1 MALNTKPP
9 DFEEMNILQLKQALE
24 QQLFLL
30 NKMGNRLPDSGEKLT
45 KSVARLKFLISKREK
60 QMPPSN
66 LPEIQPN
73 PSPRPS
79 QRHGQKLL
87 TARGGR
93 YSSPNSAPAN
103 CTATES
109 ELDSLTSTLS
119 ILNIK
124 PENPVLSLD
133 SENCQDEEVPRL
145 SADEVRAWRRACN
158 LPTWNQDQ
166 GFRWF
171 TFRLRRLTTDLV
183 SLTVLDCHRPDRVFA
198 RVGALSTWPILTKT
212 SPSGPKKTSDTFV
225 TLKSHNYSPTTKVTV
240 SEAVSDLWC
249 FLGDLL
255 KGDQQQQG
263 APVLLCAS
271 PSTAEHAPD
280 TSEEDDFVRFRRLF
294 VAARHRL
301 SARSGMPR
309 DLLMMV
315 TGSKDEAQS
324 SRLSQPG
331 LDEEDALAAE
341 ANACR
346 ALRDR
351 LFAAPSSG
359 EATLRPG
366 GFSAL
371 EFFSK
376 NELRTCVWLE
386 APLNLFV
393 LRKIAVPPDEV
404 DSNPP
409 FVPKTVSPR
418 ETHNA
423 GSPHSV
429 SVPARPLEVE
439 DVVLRRLAATGF
451 CSSSLAFLA
460 GTGGWRGFAGLL
472 SAPAVWGLPIENNSQ
487 PDSGP
492 LRPLVTANRCL
503 LRRLYAHFRRVYKGL
518 VLNASQYEETG
529 NRVKPWSSANSKAPE
544 DLKWA
549 PGSAASIVGWTGAP
563 AGLAPRQLQTLSI
576 QESIDL
582 MDRVRQDYLALGLVL
597 NASQYEEAGNRVK
610 PWSSANSKAP
620 EDLKWA
626 PGSAASIVGWTGA
639 PAGLAPRQLQT
650 LSIQES
656 IDLMDR
662 VRQDYLALW
671 RKLNLPTLPQMPPES
686 VLSQKY
692 RETTALDTDDDA
704 ETLSADESDRETVIG
719 E

>member
-1 MALNTKPP
+1 
-9 DFEEMNILQLKQALE
+9 MNIYQLKQALE

-30 NKMGNRLPDSGEKLT
+30 HKMGDRLPDSGEKLT

-60 QMPPSN
+60 QIPPSH

-73 PSPRPS
+73 PSPRTS

-87 TARGGR
+87 TARSGR
-93 YSSPNSAPAN
+93 YPSPKPAPTS
-103 CTATES
+103 CTAMES
-109 ELDSLTSTLS
+109 ELDSLVSTLS
-119 ILNIK
+119 ILNIR
-124 PENPVLSLD
+124 PENPVLLLD
-133 SENCQDEEVPRL
+133 SEDCQDEVPRL

-158 LPTWNQDQ
+158 LPTWDQDQ
-166 GFRWF
+166 CFRWF
-171 TFRLRRLTTDLV
+171 TFRLRRLTTGLV
-183 SLTVLDCHRPDRVFA
+183 SLTVLDCHRPDRIFTRA
-198 RVGALSTWPILTKT
+198 GALSTWPIQRKT
-212 SPSGPKKTSDTFV
+212 SPSGSKKTSDTFV
-225 TLKSHNYSPTTKVTV
+225 TLKSHNYSLTTKVTV

-255 KGDQQQQG
+255 KGDQQQQQQQG
-263 APVLLCAS
+263 SPVLLCAS
-271 PSTAEHAPD
+271 PSTAEHNPD

-309 DLLMMV
+309 DLLMVVV
-315 TGSKDEAQS
+315 TGSKDEEKS
-324 SRLSQPG
+324 SRLSQSG
-331 LDEEDALAAE
+331 LDEEGALSAE

-351 LFAAPSSG
+351 LFGAAPSG
-359 EATLRPG
+359 VVGALRPG

-371 EFFSK
+371 EFFPK

-393 LRKIAVPPDEV
+393 LRKIAVPPEEV

-409 FVPKTVSPR
+409 FVPTTVFPR
-418 ETHNA
+418 ETHKT

-472 SAPAVWGLPIENNSQ
+472 SAPAVWGLPNDIENNSQ
-487 PDSGP
+487 QDSGP
-492 LRPLVTANRCL
+492 LRPLVTANHCL

-518 VLNASQYEETG
+518 VLNASH
-529 NRVKPWSSANSKAPE
+529 
-544 DLKWA
+544 
-549 PGSAASIVGWTGAP
+549 
-563 AGLAPRQLQTLSI
+563 
-576 QESIDL
+576 
-582 MDRVRQDYLALGLVL
+582 
-597 NASQYEEAGNRVK
+597 YEEAGNRVK
-610 PWSSANSKAP
+610 PWSSANSKTP

-626 PGSAASIVGWTGA
+626 PGLAASIVGWTGA

-671 RKLNLPTLPQMPPES
+671 RKLNLPTLPKMPPES

-692 RETTALDTDDDA
+692 RETTPLDTDDDG
-704 ETLSADESDRETVIG
+704 ETLSADESDRETVID

>member
-9 DFEEMNILQLKQALE
+9 DFEEMNIYQLKKALE

-30 NKMGNRLPDSGEKLT
+30 NKMGDRLPDSGEKLT
-45 KSVARLKFLISKREK
+45 KSVARLNFLISKREK
-60 QMPPSN
+60 QMPPSH
-66 LPEIQPN
+66 LSEIQPN

-93 YSSPNSAPAN
+93 YSSPKSAPKN

-133 SENCQDEEVPRL
+133 SEDCQDEEVPRL

-198 RVGALSTWPILTKT
+198 RVGALSTWPILRKT
-212 SPSGPKKTSDTFV
+212 SPSGPKKNTSDTFV

-255 KGDQQQQG
+255 KGDQQQQQG

-309 DLLMMV
+309 DLLMVV

-351 LFAAPSSG
+351 LFGAAPSGG
-359 EATLRPG
+359 EGTLRPG
-366 GFSAL
+366 GFLAL

-386 APLNLFV
+386 ASFNLFV
-393 LRKIAVPPDEV
+393 LRKIAVPPEEV

-409 FVPKTVSPR
+409 FVPQTVSPR
-418 ETHNA
+418 ETHKT

-518 VLNASQYEETG
+518 VLNASQYEE
-529 NRVKPWSSANSKAPE
+529 
-544 DLKWA
+544 
-549 PGSAASIVGWTGAP
+549 
-563 AGLAPRQLQTLSI
+563 
-576 QESIDL
+576 
-582 MDRVRQDYLALGLVL
+582 
-597 NASQYEEAGNRVK
+597 AGNRVK

-686 VLSQKY
+686 VLSQRY
-692 RETTALDTDDDA
+692 REPTPLDTDDDA